1 MLKNSKKNLEKSQHK
16 LSDSTEYLPVRI
28 CTNGKLWKI
37 VKIQKMTDFYFRM
50 TEKDVE
56 IRNIIEKLD
65 SKSPFDHFEEVINF
79 IEDEENHKIIRKKN
93 LISLFLHKRY
103 LPNCNEW
110 LCHGLKPY
118 IDATY
123 P

>member
-1 MLKNSKKNLEKSQHK
+1 
-16 LSDSTEYLPVRI
+16 
-28 CTNGKLWKI
+28 
-37 VKIQKMTDFYFRM
+37 M
-50 TEKDVE
+50 TEKDEE

-103 LPNCNEW
+103 LLN
-110 LCHGLKPY
+110 
-118 IDATY
+118 
-123 P
+123 

>member
-1 MLKNSKKNLEKSQHK
+1 
-16 LSDSTEYLPVRI
+16 
-28 CTNGKLWKI
+28 
-37 VKIQKMTDFYFRM
+37 M
-50 TEKDVE
+50 TEKDEE

-103 LPNCNEW
+103 LSNWSKSRLRWLNITTFVATFPITYCYCSTISIETCLNLNRILMQPTLNC
-110 LCHGLKPY
+110 
-118 IDATY
+118 
-123 P
+123 